1 MRNIGMD
8 EKQIRAFIKAI
19 ERIIGNPIEADPEEF
34 QSLFGDS
41 VGEIESAKLVYDI
54 ASRAA
59 QKHRLAGT
67 QVPDHVAQALKSMKA
82 VLGES
87 GDEGASAIV
96 ESALRPF
103 AGPVEEVRCNFR
115 NMKIRTQSDRALL
128 EKLAEEVKK
137 DWTKDK
143 NR

>member
-1 MRNIGMD
+1 MD

-19 ERIIGNPIEADPEEF
+19 ERIFGDPIEADPEEF

-41 VGEIESAKLVYDI
+41 VGDIESAKVVYDI
-54 ASRAA
+54 ACRAA

-67 QVPDHVAQALKSMKA
+67 QVPDHVAQALTSMKT

-87 GDEGASAIV
+87 GEGGANAIV

-103 AGPVEEVRCNFR
+103 AGPVEEVRCDFR
-115 NMKIRTQSDRALL
+115 NMKTRTPSDRALL